1 MMTQEKRFEELCRLD
16 GTSDRDVE
24 RKSLFYIIAG
34 NDDLWNKR
42 SAIYDTED
50 RSIHLNFDELADF
63 GSSSRKL
70 IELGFSLY
78 NGYKAN
84 VLNTFSG
91 LDEEN
96 FDLAIAALRMRFNQ

>member
-1 MMTQEKRFEELCRLD
+1 MLENQLNQCFMVIFSFFIVRRS
-16 GTSDRDVE
+16 GNPG
-24 RKSLFYIIAG
+24 G

-42 SAIYDTED
+42 VAIYDTED

-63 GSSSRKL
+63 GSSIRKL

-96 FDLAIAALRMRFNQ
+96 FDLAIAALRIRFNQ